1 MNLRPFYRSAHVKT
15 FKMFLSPVIAN
26 QDSRM
31 SLPFK
36 YKNQARVSLIGG
48 LCLFIGSVG
57 GCTSTPD
64 SVADSVIP
72 ADERIATARVSEPP
86 APTPATEPSLSKS
99 REPAR
104 SEPFS
109 VEERMSFGK
118 TTGKG
123 TRGTIK
129 PQLFSFRAQD
139 MPLADALRLFS
150 RVNSL
155 NIVVGP
161 DIKGNVTVDFK
172 GLSLEKAMAALL
184 DAHGFYWD
192 KEEDLILVRR
202 METRTFALDY
212 IRLARSGTGRNKAQI
227 TSGSGGGQDAGEV
240 TLSQQDQIKFW
251 EELEAQIKALLS
263 TDGRMVVNRLSGTI
277 QVTDLH
283 RRVKDV
289 AAFLSGVR
297 ESLYR
302 QVEIQARIYEIIL
315 SDDYSLGLD
324 WNRINFDGT
333 AGDITLSNIITAPIG
348 GLTAKAA
355 TAALSFTQGSFD
367 GVIQALQEQGEV
379 KVLSQPRIL
388 TMNNQPA
395 LIKVGTDQSFFSST
409 VTQGTAGTGNII
421 TQQIRTVTE
430 GLVLSVTPQ
439 ISQDGWIMMDVTPII
454 TRLEGTEVS
463 DSGSTAPV
471 LSVKQTGGLVRVRN
485 GEMVIIGGLIQ
496 DQLSNTERKVPL
508 LGDIPYLGRL
518 FKGTYQARQ
527 KTELVIF
534 IVPRIVKVL

>member
-1 MNLRPFYRSAHVKT
+1 MIPEPLAPAVASET
-15 FKMFLSPVIAN
+15 SP
-26 QDSRM
+26 S
-31 SLPFK
+31 
-36 YKNQARVSLIGG
+36 
-48 LCLFIGSVG
+48 
-57 GCTSTPD
+57 
-64 SVADSVIP
+64 
-72 ADERIATARVSEPP
+72 
-86 APTPATEPSLSKS
+86 PTP
-99 REPAR
+99 EPAG
-104 SEPFS
+104 SPPFS
-109 VEERMSFGK
+109 VEERMSFGN

-123 TRGTIK
+123 PGRNLK
-129 PQLFSFRAQD
+129 PQLFSFRAQE
-139 MPLADALRLFS
+139 MPLADAMRLFS

-161 DIKGNVTVDFK
+161 GVEGNVTVDFQ
-172 GLSLEKAMAALL
+172 GLSLERAMAALL
-184 DAHGFYWD
+184 DAHGFYWE
-192 KEEDLILVRR
+192 KEGELILVRR

-212 IRLARSGTGRNKAQI
+212 IRLERGGTGRNKAQV

-251 EELEAQIKALLS
+251 EELETQIKALLS
-263 TDGRMVVNRLSGTI
+263 TDGRLVVNRLSGTI

-302 QVEIQARIYEIIL
+302 QVEIQARIYEITL
-315 SDDYSLGLD
+315 RDDYSLGLD
-324 WNRINFDGT
+324 WNRINFEGQSGNLT
-333 AGDITLSNIITAPIG
+333 MANLISAPIG
-348 GLTAKAA
+348 GFVAKAA
-355 TAALSFTQGSFD
+355 TAAVTFAQGSFD
-367 GVIQALQEQGEV
+367 GVIQALQEQGDV

-388 TMNNQPA
+388 TLNNQPA

-409 VTQGTAGTGNII
+409 VTQGTAGSGNIV
-421 TQQIRTVTE
+421 TEQVRTVTS

-439 ISQDGWIMMDVTPII
+439 ISQDGWIMMDVSPII
-454 TRLEGTEVS
+454 TRLTDTVTS
-463 DSGSTAPV
+463 ASGSTAPV
-471 LSVKQTGGLVRVRN
+471 LDVKQSGGLVRVRN

-496 DQLSNTERKVPL
+496 DQVSNTERKVPL
-508 LGDIPYLGRL
+508 LGDIPGLGRL